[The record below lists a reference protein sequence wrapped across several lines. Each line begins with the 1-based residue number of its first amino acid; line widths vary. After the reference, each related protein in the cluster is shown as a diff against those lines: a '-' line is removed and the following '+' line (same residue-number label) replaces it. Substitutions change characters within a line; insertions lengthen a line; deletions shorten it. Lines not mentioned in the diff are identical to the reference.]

1 MGDDSGLSRSASCYH
16 KDPYNRE
23 TVGSESE
30 ILEHTVLLALQREE
44 GARSQGLHAVPR
56 SKGKGVDSPREP
68 PEGTGPLHSLVLA
81 RKTHF
86 RLLTRRAVR

>member
-1 MGDDSGLSRSASCYH
+1 MILDYPDRPRVITKVLTTGD
-16 KDPYNRE
+16 

-30 ILEHTVLLALQREE
+30 ILEDSVLLALQREE

-68 PEGTGPLHSLVLA
+68 PAGTGPLHSLVLA
-81 RKTHF
+81 HKTHF